1 MPTTTT
7 DYDQDT
13 TIQSIAYDD
22 VIINAIPKKIT
33 RYENPIGIEIKYEI
47 EFETPTGQVFK
58 TDPKTI
64 EEILVE
70 LKVKGLIYKT
80 RAAEEALPAILNAY
94 HRENKLTIKREL
106 ETPGFYL
113 IENKIVEFKVE
124 QDYRRPTKEEIV
136 RATNVLNELVT
147 KYKRKEIISTLI
159 KWSIVS
165 PFSYVL
171 KQLEEEGEE
180 RWMSWL
186 YLYGWTNTGKT
197 TSGRIVLAIWR
208 KHKDK
213 KKHDVGFSNIDNVA
227 RFARAVSYDT
237 YPVLINE
244 VHLNDERQKQLVES
258 IKHAVQS
265 QTARARL
272 SSKSTAEYISALS
285 PCILTSNNSPPEDP
299 AFQRRIIP
307 IYFSQDDEPSEK
319 EREAFNTFLN
329 DNIDSL
335 GILGDFTMNYILTN
349 QHDIIHNNDWKA
361 IAKIILTEF
370 YKSAEKEVPEWIN
383 YFVQETQVQDAAA
396 RARADNSLIF
406 C

>member
-1 MPTTTT
+1 MKTTEN
-7 DYDQDT
+7 YDQD

-33 RYENPIGIEIKYEI
+33 RYENPISIEIKYEI

-58 TDPKTI
+58 TEPKTI
-64 EEILVE
+64 EEILAE
-70 LKVKGLIYKT
+70 LKVKGLIYKI

-113 IENKIVEFKVE
+113 IDNKIVGFKVE
-124 QDYRRPTKEEIV
+124 QEYPGRLTKEEIV
-136 RATNVLNELVT
+136 WCTDVLNELVT
-147 KYKRKEIISTLI
+147 KYKRKEIMPSLI
-159 KWSIVS
+159 KWGIVS

-171 KQLEEEGEE
+171 KQLEEGEE
-180 RWMSWL
+180 RWMPWL
-186 YLYGWTNTGKT
+186 YPYGWTNTGKT

-213 KKHDVGFSNIDNVA
+213 KKHDVGFSNADNVA

-244 VHLNDERQKQLVES
+244 VHFNDERQKQLVEA

-272 SSKSTAEYISALS
+272 SSKSIAEYISALS
-285 PCILTSNNSPPEDP
+285 SCILTSNNAPPENP

-307 IYFSQDDEPSEK
+307 IYFSQDDEPSEE

-335 GILGDFTMNYILTN
+335 GVLGNFAQNYLLNN
-349 QHDIIHNNDWKA
+349 QDIIHNKDWKD
-361 IAKIILTEF
+361 IAKNILTEF
-370 YKSAEKEVPEWIN
+370 YKSAEKEC
-383 YFVQETQVQDAAA
+383 TRMD
-396 RARADNSLIF
+396 
-406 C
+406 